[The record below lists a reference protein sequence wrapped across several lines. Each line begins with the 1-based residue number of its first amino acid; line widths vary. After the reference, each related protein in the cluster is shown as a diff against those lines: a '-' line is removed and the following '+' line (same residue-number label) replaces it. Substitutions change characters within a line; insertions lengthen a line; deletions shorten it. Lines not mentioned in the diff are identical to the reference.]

1 MKPLLPLLPLGLI
14 LAGCAAQG
22 EPATTRD
29 QEAFASE
36 IADRTA
42 GEAQSC
48 IPTRQSEGLT
58 IVDRRTIVR
67 REGRTI
73 WVNRL
78 QGDCPGLRPLNTL
91 IVEAHGSQY
100 CRGDLV
106 RGLDPGTTVPG
117 AACPLQDWVPYRAN
131 AG

>member
-1 MKPLLPLLPLGLI
+1 MKLLLPWLPLGLAV
-14 LAGCAAQG
+14 AGCAGQG

-29 QEAFASE
+29 QEAFAGE

-42 GEAQSC
+42 GPPQSC
-48 IPTRQSEGLT
+48 IPSRQSQGLA

-78 QGDCPGLRPLNTL
+78 EADCPGLRPLNTL
-91 IVEAHGSQY
+91 IVEAHGSEY

-106 RGLDPGTTVPG
+106 RGLDPGTSIPG
-117 AACPLQDWVPYRAN
+117 AACPLREWVPYRAK
-131 AG
+131 AD